1 MRLKRKIPSFVF
13 GVSVGLVIGAAF
25 FAFKI
30 TDVFN
35 RIKDTAVGQVTVIER
50 PVKASEPEEKK
61 KKDRE
66 RFKIDLRK
74 SAKVNYKEVDS
85 LLTEDDG
92 VITIATDEL
101 LSVKNLKVIRLGDNI
116 SARDTAAAHLA
127 QIDEPVSD
135 LYFIEFWKTPLNSR
149 GYRFSKNK
157 VMLYGFQDSNNLLL
171 YQLDNSFYL
180 KSDER
185 VFRLVYGGDFRPLER
200 VADPGL
206 LAKMN

>member
-101 LSVKNLKVIRLGDNI
+101 LSVKNLKVIRVGDNI